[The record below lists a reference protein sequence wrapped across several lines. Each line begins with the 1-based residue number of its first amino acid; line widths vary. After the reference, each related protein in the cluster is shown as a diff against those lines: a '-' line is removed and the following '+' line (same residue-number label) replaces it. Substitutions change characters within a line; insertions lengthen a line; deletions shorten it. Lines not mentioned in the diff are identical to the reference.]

1 MATIALA
8 SAATGAGYTTM
19 QIAMATALGNV
30 IDSFFIMP
38 ALFPADPIEGAR
50 VGEISVMGA
59 DVGMSVANCYGRYA
73 RVAGQVIWAGDLE
86 EVSSSE
92 HAGKNQV
99 RITYKYYTDCAVA
112 ICRTGDTPLDTIT
125 HVLADEKVIYR
136 DDVPASEFTGTGMFA
151 AYIANNNYLIGF
163 HDPDN
168 TDIYQNFAIGDK
180 VSISGFDTSAN
191 NDADDEI
198 IGKQQ
203 YGYKYYISAGVSAYG
218 YKAFR
223 VKKGK
228 DTEDAYGFYN
238 SPLVISN
245 TITFTGIAQSGWP
258 ASIQRG
264 GQGDPPTIHL
274 GNNAAVDSHMDTIL
288 SDVPAFKDMAYVV
301 FDSLALEDFGHRI
314 PNFEFVVSAH
324 PDLREV
330 KGVMESILGEAELE
344 ASAYDCSGVSTTEVV
359 GYTSRGPTE
368 TAKRLQP
375 IMLAFNV
382 VAQERGGVLYF
393 FDRSAA
399 KAWTIDTADIGASS
413 GKPTGGVEVR
423 QTPSTEKYG
432 EVTVAF
438 INSDPDSN
446 DLYGASSFAQGME
459 RAQSMSAS
467 NIQGRQSPARWSK
480 LAVNLPITM
489 TSDSARRIAYRLL
502 HTTQSDDLMFTL
514 TLPPKYMQI
523 RENDR
528 ISFSAGGNSYKAMV
542 QKVDI
547 GAQNIVKIEAS
558 LDVAVDM
565 DFDEW

>member
-1 MATIALA
+1 MGNAPFVAFY
-8 SAATGAGYTTM
+8 G
-19 QIAMATALGNV
+19 TAQKAV
-30 IDSFFIMP
+30 YDKF
-38 ALFPADPIEGAR
+38 
-50 VGEISVMGA
+50 
-59 DVGMSVANCYGRYA
+59 
-73 RVAGQVIWAGDLE
+73 QV
-86 EVSSSE
+86 
-92 HAGKNQV
+92 
-99 RITYKYYTDCAVA
+99 
-112 ICRTGDTPLDTIT
+112 GDTVSWSGWANAGNNDT
-125 HVLADEKVIYR
+125 
-136 DDVPASEFTGTGMFA
+136 
-151 AYIANNNYLIGF
+151 
-163 HDPDN
+163 
-168 TDIYQNFAIGDK
+168 GDK
-180 VSISGFDTSAN
+180 VLEKSSRSIYFKDLL
-191 NDADDEI
+191 
-198 IGKQQ
+198 
-203 YGYKYYISAGVSAYG
+203 GVSAHRTVYCWQTSQDKV
-218 YKAFR
+218 Y
-223 VKKGK
+223 
-228 DTEDAYGFYN
+228 EDIGGPIGFSGFYPGQ
-238 SPLVISN
+238 SALDITVTGTAASEWASN
-245 TITFTGIAQSGWP
+245 
-258 ASIQRG
+258 IQRSG
-264 GQGDPPTIHL
+264 SPTIHM
-274 GNNAAVDSHMDTIL
+274 GNNTTPDSHMDGKVADL
-288 SDVPAFKDMAYVV
+288 PAFKDMAYVV
-301 FDSLALEDFGHRI
+301 FNSLALEDFGHRI